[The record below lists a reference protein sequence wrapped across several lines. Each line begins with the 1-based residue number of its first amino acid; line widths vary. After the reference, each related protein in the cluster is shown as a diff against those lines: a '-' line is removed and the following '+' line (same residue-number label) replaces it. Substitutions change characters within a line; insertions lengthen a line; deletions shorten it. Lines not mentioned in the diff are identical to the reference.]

1 MTPQNV
7 PPENVPSETSP
18 PGPDHSSTAPADP
31 STAYASPSQADPLHP
46 TRVEAP
52 GPGSEQADAADDPTD
67 ATQRIRL
74 DVSYPRAE
82 AAVLAVSGEIDA
94 GTVEQLEETLRTR
107 LTSTVRIVVVDLTGL
122 DFLAVTG
129 LHLLRET
136 LVRARSSEIDLR
148 IAADG
153 HEALHGLRVAG
164 LDAVCHPNTADALAD
179 GSALT

>member
-1 MTPQNV
+1 M
-7 PPENVPSETSP
+7 
-18 PGPDHSSTAPADP
+18 
-31 STAYASPSQADPLHP
+31 
-46 TRVEAP
+46 
-52 GPGSEQADAADDPTD
+52 
-67 ATQRIRL
+67 RL

-94 GTVEQLEETLRTR
+94 GTVEQLEETLRNR

-179 GSALT
+179 GPALT